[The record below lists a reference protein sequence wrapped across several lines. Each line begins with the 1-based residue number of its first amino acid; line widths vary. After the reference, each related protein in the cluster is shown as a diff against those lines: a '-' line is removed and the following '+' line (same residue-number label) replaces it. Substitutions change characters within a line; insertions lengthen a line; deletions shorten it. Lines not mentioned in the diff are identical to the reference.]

1 MRKCGALAGRF
12 LLPSSIEQ
20 LDQSGERDLD
30 VRRFEIAIDDALL
43 VHGVEPVGNLAG
55 AVESFGDWNAGG
67 TASRDPLGKR
77 QTRLRF
83 C

>member
-1 MRKCGALAGRF
+1 
-12 LLPSSIEQ
+12 
-20 LDQSGERDLD
+20 
-30 VRRFEIAIDDALL
+30 